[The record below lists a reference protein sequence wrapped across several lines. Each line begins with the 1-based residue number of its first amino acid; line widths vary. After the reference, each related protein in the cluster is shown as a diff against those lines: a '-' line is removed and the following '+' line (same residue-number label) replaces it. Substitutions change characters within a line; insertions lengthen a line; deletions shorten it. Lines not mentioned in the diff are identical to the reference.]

1 MPTHLSL
8 QDVARLF
15 LAFNCLIDTAAA
27 VGTVPCGGD
36 EQLAAAQQAVLESLT
51 AMQSTFAQRMQ
62 TTTDAQRN
70 TFLHHQQA
78 VERHTAQLGQALL
91 AWWRRPE
98 AQPEQQLKL
107 AQAAATR
114 SCAYLRCGNLGGEGG
129 PAAGQG
135 VGSMRCRWVDW
146 RGAAD

>member
-1 MPTHLSL
+1 MTRRREVFVVLRHE
-8 QDVARLF
+8 A
-15 LAFNCLIDTAAA
+15 DTVAAA
-27 VGTVPCGGD
+27 PCST
-36 EQLAAAQQAVLESLT
+36 ESERQLAHQVAKHRDAIISITDGLDMHYKLDQALEQQ
-51 AMQSTFAQRMQ
+51 QSMKH
-62 TTTDAQRN
+62 D
-70 TFLHHQQA
+70 
-78 VERHTAQLGQALL
+78 TAQLGRALL

-98 AQPEQQLKL
+98 AQPEQQLEL
-107 AQAAATR
+107 AQAAAAR